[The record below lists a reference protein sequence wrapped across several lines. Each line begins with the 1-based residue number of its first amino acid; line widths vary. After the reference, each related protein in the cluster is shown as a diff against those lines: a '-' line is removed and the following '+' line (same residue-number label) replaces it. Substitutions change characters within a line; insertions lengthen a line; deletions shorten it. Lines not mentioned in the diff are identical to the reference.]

1 MEPKQEVYEIDDS
14 ENEEVEENGEQD
26 FETKKKNFNLSE
38 VLSKMATI
46 KKASMIPKIDG
57 DIKNYYELTGV
68 SWRVFKR
75 YSKSGVATTER
86 STRPLTRTP
95 SSLALSRSSRKAG
108 LETSPTLSMKLRLSR
123 SW

>member
-68 SWRVFKR
+68 SWRVFKQD
-75 YSKSGVATTER
+75 SKSEVATTGR

-95 SSLALSRSSRKAG
+95 SSLAPSRSFPKVE
-108 LETSPTLSMKLRLSR
+108 LETSPILSTRLRHSK